1 MKKQDIRWIQR
12 FDNFQK
18 AYQELKEIIELNQVR
33 ALSKIEKQGL
43 IQCFEYNHELAW
55 NVMKD
60 YLQEQGFNNIIGS
73 KNATRQAF
81 KEGLIENG
89 EMWMDM
95 IKSRNLTSYAYD
107 KDLAEEIIANIIHN
121 YYPQI
126 ADLIDIFSK
135 KLDIE
140 KSNHN
145 LK

>member
-1 MKKQDIRWIQR
+1 MNKQDIRWIQR

-95 IKSRNLTSYAYD
+95 IKSRNLTSHAYD

>member
-55 NVMKD
+55 YVMKD

-140 KSNHN
+140 KSNH
-145 LK
+145 KFQ